1 MHDWMHEGKRVPK
14 CLFPSFG
21 KRSTFSGGSIDP
33 LNLFFDEKSMSPT
46 SINLLVLR
54 VCDINKGADF
64 YSALGIEFTKHSHG
78 KGPEHYAA
86 EMGNMVFELY
96 PQTSDVSST
105 KYTRIGFKVVNATDA
120 IKALVAKGGKIVS
133 ELKESPWGLR
143 AVVDDPFGH
152 RIEITEPK

>member
-1 MHDWMHEGKRVPK
+1 
-14 CLFPSFG
+14 
-21 KRSTFSGGSIDP
+21 
-33 LNLFFDEKSMSPT
+33 MSPT